1 MNERNKARKQS
12 KQCKASKQVS
22 GASKQANGRASGP
35 GFTSR
40 FLAVRNHSVLQSA
53 TPLCSIFPF
62 SFSHT
67 FLPFLASL
75 LSPLPFLPI
84 LFSAVNCLPRFLFIC
99 FYLFSTWRIVIAVM
113 FFPVFFPFSVFF
125 FCQWLFLF
133 YDKVSQSFHWH
144 SRRIQQ
150 QQQQQQLGDVEWW
163 TDGVKDQRWI

>member
-1 MNERNKARKQS
+1 MQS
-12 KQCKASKQVS
+12 EQCKVSKQVS

-62 SFSHT
+62 SFAHT

-75 LSPLPFLPI
+75 PSPLPFLPI
-84 LFSAVNCLPRFLFIC
+84 LFSPVNCLPRFLFIC

-113 FFPVFFPFSVFF
+113 FFLFRFFLHFLGFFSASGCFSYISF
-125 FCQWLFLF
+125 RIKYRNLFIDILEF
-133 YDKVSQSFHWH
+133 LS
-144 SRRIQQ
+144 
-150 QQQQQQLGDVEWW
+150 
-163 TDGVKDQRWI
+163 VKKKKQGELEDD